1 MSRNPEAD
9 EVWRAMTALVTD
21 NRDSWRR
28 ATVDQTGLPISR
40 IRILLRLSRGSM
52 TVKEVAHAVTI
63 DPPAA
68 TVAVNDLEDRGLVMR
83 QTIPTNR
90 RYKVVSLTDA
100 GWSMVATIN
109 AVDDPAPE
117 ALAALDGNE
126 LRALRDAIARV
137 STARQTLN
145 ESRGRI
151 AQRTTLSPA

>member
-28 ATVDQTGLPISR
+28 ATVDQTGLPFSR

-63 DPPAA
+63 DPPPAA
-68 TVAVNDLEDRGLVMR
+68 TVSVNDLEDRGLVMR

-117 ALAALDGNE
+117 ALAALEGNE

-137 STARQTLN
+137 SA
-145 ESRGRI
+145 
-151 AQRTTLSPA
+151 AAKH

>member
-1 MSRNPEAD
+1 M
-9 EVWRAMTALVTD
+9 
-21 NRDSWRR
+21 RDS
-28 ATVDQTGLPISR
+28 T
-40 IRILLRLSRGSM
+40 
-52 TVKEVAHAVTI
+52 
-63 DPPAA
+63 
-68 TVAVNDLEDRGLVMR
+68 VMR

-117 ALAALDGNE
+117 ALAALEGNE

-137 STARQTLN
+137 SAARQTLN

>member
-28 ATVDQTGLPISR
+28 ATVDQTGLPFSR

-68 TVAVNDLEDRGLVMR
+68 TVSVNDLEDRGLVMR

-117 ALAALDGNE
+117 ALAALEGNE

-137 STARQTLN
+137 SAARQTLN

>member
-1 MSRNPEAD
+1 MRSA
-9 EVWRAMTALVTD
+9 AY
-21 NRDSWRR
+21 WRR
-28 ATVDQTGLPISR
+28 ATVDQTGLPFSR

-68 TVAVNDLEDRGLVMR
+68 TVSVNDLEDRGLVMR

-117 ALAALDGNE
+117 ALAALEGNE

-137 STARQTLN
+137 SA
-145 ESRGRI
+145 
-151 AQRTTLSPA
+151 AAKH